1 MDFIDFQERR
11 EIIYTL
17 YLALLSLSFLSFLP
31 FPPNNPTYHLF
42 FTSLTLPQ
50 RNSSVRSHGLHV
62 DLPCQLSALSA
73 QLVSFYASTK
83 H

>member
-1 MDFIDFQERR
+1 MDFIHFQEKRDYIHLIPR
-11 EIIYTL
+11 
-17 YLALLSLSFLSFLP
+17 ALFHSSLSFLP